1 MRLLSLVCLV
11 ACLCLPPALS
21 AGEAHAAP
29 AKVRAKKRFYF
40 EILGVTSKAKLAA
53 ELEARV
59 LPQLSAEVQKQLAAH
74 PQFVAELP
82 GAPSAKT
89 DDAAYRKFLTRK
101 GIAGAYSVS
110 VQLTEASEE
119 LEQLEGRGQRLVVR
133 LSVHVFGETIPG
145 KTMGFTGD
153 GSASIRQ
160 EIGKKLRPRDQEF
173 TWQSAIERAVS
184 DAISTSVESLS
195 RPAKK

>member
-1 MRLLSLVCLV
+1 MRLLSLLCLV
-11 ACLCLPPALS
+11 ACLCFPPV
-21 AGEAHAAP
+21 AGHQAEARG
-29 AKVRAKKRFYF
+29 RAKKRFYF
-40 EILGVTSKAKLAA
+40 EVTAVTNKAQLSA
-53 ELEARV
+53 ELEAMI
-59 LPQLSAEVQKQLAAH
+59 LPKLSAEVQKQLAAH

-89 DDAAYRKFLTRK
+89 DDAAYRKFLARK

-110 VQLTEASEE
+110 VQLTSASEE

-133 LSVHVFGETIPG
+133 LSVHLFGETIPG

-184 DAISTSVESLS
+184 DAISTFVENVS